1 MWYLLILVTTQFITG
16 TDKQHKALFFSLVCY
31 CCGFIFRMCLSD
43 LKQLSVV
50 QKMVIIWPLSTH
62 RLLWW
67 LYMCGY
73 FSVFMLE
80 VHSITLLETGIKT
93 CKDLFLYK
101 TCLKCDPESW
111 DMYSSEKKM
120 LFTAKINSDAFLF
133 VLSDI
138 PHGLPQR
145 ITCCMAV
152 VPYQLSIMVA
162 MFF

>member
-1 MWYLLILVTTQFITG
+1 MFKVGSRVLGHV
-16 TDKQHKALFFSLVCY
+16 
-31 CCGFIFRMCLSD
+31 
-43 LKQLSVV
+43 QL
-50 QKMVIIWPLSTH
+50 
-62 RLLWW
+62 R
-67 LYMCGY
+67 
-73 FSVFMLE
+73 
-80 VHSITLLETGIKT
+80 
-93 CKDLFLYK
+93 
-101 TCLKCDPESW
+101 
-111 DMYSSEKKM
+111 KKM